1 MNRKEKYEEAV
12 MEVILFESEDIIST
26 SGGLVEVWESE
37 P

>member
-26 SGGLVEVWESE
+26 SGGVVEVWESE